1 MKKIK
6 VCMIKIILGIFSVCI
21 LCVNNVL
28 ANDNEYNKEVEYDVV
43 FYSDNIVFK
52 YRTTNDGVVQYRRW
66 NETKACWVDPYW
78 IDL

>member
-43 FYSDNIVFK
+43 FIAIKLYLNIGQLMMGLFNISK
-52 YRTTNDGVVQYRRW
+52 M
-66 NETKACWVDPYW
+66 E
-78 IDL
+78 